1 MGIKVYA
8 EKDFKGEEKDLG
20 KKSFKNLKKVFLS
33 KFYCAY
39 RGEYYRSKIGSH
51 WC

>member
-8 EKDFKGEEKDLG
+8 EKDFKGQEKDLG
-20 KKSFKNLKKVFLS
+20 KKILKNLILKVFLS

-39 RGEYYRSKIGSH
+39 R
-51 WC
+51 